1 MSVHKDL
8 IQHAKNQNQ
17 LYMKFTQ
24 LNQQREV
31 YIQEAVEL
39 CKAGKDFSTDK
50 INDVTNQINF
60 IANDRFIPTRKLVT
74 PDMVRVYVESLK

>member
-24 LNQQREV
+24 LDQQREV

-74 PDMVRVYVESLK
+74 PDMVRVYVESLR